1 MCVALVLD
9 LSKPNE
15 LWVTLEKW
23 LQVIKSRVEI
33 ILNEISDTNV
43 TIKEHLKR
51 DAWLRVGEDHAVRK
65 LCYNF
70 IDFKVYYANSRQFE
84 IFICSLMLII
94 ILIFLFVFKIY
105 FVFVMHA
112 FQLPCISIMHA
123 SPCISIMF
131 SLLFIHSCWTLAE
144 ACPHYSL

>member
-33 ILNEISDTNV
+33 ILNEISDANV
-43 TIKEHLKR
+43 TTKEHLKR

-65 LCYNF
+65 L
-70 IDFKVYYANSRQFE
+70 
-84 IFICSLMLII
+84 L
-94 ILIFLFVFKIY
+94 
-105 FVFVMHA
+105 
-112 FQLPCISIMHA
+112 
-123 SPCISIMF
+123 
-131 SLLFIHSCWTLAE
+131 
-144 ACPHYSL
+144 